1 MPIGKQSDNDHLT
14 TAIGHRRRSVLV
26 TLMTLLLVAC
36 TTNAKIFAQ
45 QPNES
50 PADTTSSERL
60 IVGIEGFYRVGHW
73 TGVRHTQHQHV
84 KSITTRDGD
93 GVEVRYTQPKT
104 NQRTQWAYVIPGS
117 EAAPLIAELE
127 SGDLIASRFPSRASP
142 SRGSSMIPLSM
153 PWIVTI
159 GDPLGIDELGANKLL
174 DRGASVAVS
183 QPQTGAALPDSTL
196 GYSGVDLIMINASGG
211 DLLRQLNPNQQEAI
225 VRWVESGGRLLLTL
239 GASAPTLLKESS
251 WLQDLLPITEIKIAE
266 LDPSAFETYTSSQT
280 PLSPFDG
287 LLLPNSSGT
296 KLLLGRTTR
305 RQNAPIA
312 SQYNLGLGSVI
323 AISADLEKPM
333 FADWP
338 ERMDLITQLL
348 GDTLNPKGEL
358 PAQNTRS
365 TAYDDLAGQLRT
377 TLDQFEVKNRYSF
390 SLLSLILLSLLA
402 LIGPLDFLLLNRLL
416 GKPILGWLSFPIAT
430 IGISLFL
437 IYESRPLALLKSDSQ
452 IDIPKIQSAT
462 DSENSSLPV
471 EQQWNRL
478 EIIDVDTTI
487 DKGFVRSIHYL
498 YSHRAQL
505 ADIDVSSSASL
516 KRIGSTMRSHLTT
529 PFGYPGESFG
539 GIQIGIEDS
548 RLPTYSMNLDDKL
561 RSASIG
567 GMPIASRSSRG
578 VYSCMEFAPNLV
590 NQDSISRRSG
600 SELLQGKLANPLD
613 VDILDGMLIYGN
625 WIYVLPTRFPAGSL
639 IESLDAL
646 RQKNFRWHL
655 SRQKAL
661 GSSSE
666 TEAWNPSET
675 AELDRVGEMLLF
687 HRAAGGTR
695 YTTLNNGPL
704 SDLDLSHVLTD
715 ERCILFGQLKDAA
728 TTLQN
733 DESSELNAEG
743 KRETFIR
750 VILPVKNLREK

>member
-60 IVGIEGFYRVGHW
+60 IVGIEGFYKVGHW

-239 GASAPTLLKESS
+239 GTSAPTLLKESS

-323 AISADLEKPM
+323 AIE
-333 FADWP
+333 
-338 ERMDLITQLL
+338 
-348 GDTLNPKGEL
+348 
-358 PAQNTRS
+358 
-365 TAYDDLAGQLRT
+365 
-377 TLDQFEVKNRYSF
+377 
-390 SLLSLILLSLLA
+390 
-402 LIGPLDFLLLNRLL
+402 
-416 GKPILGWLSFPIAT
+416 
-430 IGISLFL
+430 
-437 IYESRPLALLKSDSQ
+437 
-452 IDIPKIQSAT
+452 
-462 DSENSSLPV
+462 
-471 EQQWNRL
+471 
-478 EIIDVDTTI
+478 
-487 DKGFVRSIHYL
+487 
-498 YSHRAQL
+498 
-505 ADIDVSSSASL
+505 
-516 KRIGSTMRSHLTT
+516 
-529 PFGYPGESFG
+529 
-539 GIQIGIEDS
+539 
-548 RLPTYSMNLDDKL
+548 
-561 RSASIG
+561 
-567 GMPIASRSSRG
+567 
-578 VYSCMEFAPNLV
+578 C
-590 NQDSISRRSG
+590 
-600 SELLQGKLANPLD
+600 
-613 VDILDGMLIYGN
+613 
-625 WIYVLPTRFPAGSL
+625 
-639 IESLDAL
+639 
-646 RQKNFRWHL
+646 
-655 SRQKAL
+655 
-661 GSSSE
+661 
-666 TEAWNPSET
+666 
-675 AELDRVGEMLLF
+675 
-687 HRAAGGTR
+687 
-695 YTTLNNGPL
+695 
-704 SDLDLSHVLTD
+704 
-715 ERCILFGQLKDAA
+715 
-728 TTLQN
+728 
-733 DESSELNAEG
+733 
-743 KRETFIR
+743 
-750 VILPVKNLREK
+750 